1 MTEFQ
6 SVVILPTS
14 AHVYSPRNFCE
25 SQFRLENNLEILL
38 SHEKSKFKWNQELS
52 KHKMKDIHNL
62 KAIASQGDN
71 LASDDVRAGCHLQT
85 GDNAAAGVM
94 VNKEGFF
101 QSLFANIQTN

>member
-1 MTEFQ
+1 
-6 SVVILPTS
+6 
-14 AHVYSPRNFCE
+14 
-25 SQFRLENNLEILL
+25 
-38 SHEKSKFKWNQELS
+38 
-52 KHKMKDIHNL
+52 MKDIHNL